1 VSDGAAAGTAA
12 PSTHLSQAYVKLD
25 GANAPDDFMRDLVD
39 ITVESSILLPAV
51 ASILLHDAALRWI
64 DFAGL
69 APGKPLVI
77 STRGSRRGEGE
88 QVVFDGE
95 IVELEPGF
103 RPGVQD
109 LTVRAFDRL
118 HRLTYGRHVRSFLNV
133 TDGDLVQKIA
143 AEVGLSAEVAA
154 TTQVHPYV
162 LQNNE
167 TNLQFLRR
175 RAAAQGLLLYVQGE
189 RLVCQP
195 LRAAGTAVELEWGRG
210 MNEFR
215 PRLTTLQ
222 QASGVTV
229 RGWDPAAKQEI
240 VGQAQNGTGA
250 PQLGFGKTGAQVI
263 QDAFRLQA
271 PALITDRPVRHQG
284 AADLLAQA
292 EADRIA
298 GTFVEAEG
306 TCAGNPAL
314 VAGASVR
321 LSAVGER
328 FGGTYL
334 VTAATHTYS
343 AQAGYSTQFAVTGH
357 RPSTL
362 VGLLAP
368 AEDRAPMQ
376 GLVIGVVTDNLD
388 PEGLGRVKVKYPSLS
403 ADHASDWARVVVPGG
418 GAERGMEFLPEIND
432 EVLVGFELGDVHC
445 PYVLGGLWNGKDAP
459 PKKSQ
464 EVVSGGKVQ
473 QRLIR
478 SRAGH
483 LILLDDTDGG
493 GGITVQ
499 DRGGNKVFIN
509 SQDNSLTVTMNGD
522 TSVSTKGTMTFEA
535 TGKVEIKGLG
545 VSVDGGVGK
554 VDVKGMGVSV
564 DGGAATVDVKATMV
578 NLN

>member
-1 VSDGAAAGTAA
+1 VSDSANAA
-12 PSTHLSQAYVKLD
+12 STLISQAYVKLD
-25 GANAPDDFMRDLVD
+25 GENAPYEFMHDLVD
-39 ITVESSILLPAV
+39 ITVESSIHLPAV
-51 ASILLHDAALRWI
+51 ATMLIHDASLRWI
-64 DFAGL
+64 DFPAL

-77 STRGSRRGEGE
+77 STKGTRQGQAE
-88 QVVFDGE
+88 QIVFDGE

-103 RPGVQD
+103 RPGMQD

-118 HRLTYGRHVRSFLNV
+118 HRLTYGRQVRSFLNV

-143 AEVGLSAEVAA
+143 AEVHLQAEGGPTA
-154 TTQVHPYV
+154 QVHPYV

-167 TNLQFLRR
+167 TNLEFLRR
-175 RAAAQGLLLYVQGE
+175 RVGAQGYILYVQGQKLNCRE
-189 RLVCQP
+189 
-195 LRAAGTAVELEWGRG
+195 LRPAGTTVELEWGRG

-229 RGWDPAAKQEI
+229 RGWDPAAKREI
-240 VGQAQNGTGA
+240 VGQAQNGNGA

-263 QDAFRLQA
+263 QEAFRLQA
-271 PALITDRPVRHQG
+271 PALITDRPVRDQG
-284 AADLLAQA
+284 AADRLAQA

-314 VAGASVR
+314 IAGASVK

-334 VTAATHTYS
+334 VTSATHTYS
-343 AQAGYSTQFAVTGH
+343 AQAGYSTLFTISGH

-368 AEDRAPMQ
+368 EEERAPIR
-376 GLVIGVVTDNLD
+376 GLVVGVVTDNLD
-388 PEGLGRVKVKYPSLS
+388 PEGLGRVKVKFPSLS
-403 ADHASDWARVVVPGG
+403 ASHASDWARVVVPGG
-418 GAERGMEFLPEIND
+418 GAERGLELLPEIND
-432 EVLVGFELGDVHC
+432 EVLVGFELGDVHY
-445 PYVLGGLWNGKDAP
+445 PYVLGGLWNGKDPA

-464 EVVSGGKVQ
+464 EVVEGGKVQ
-473 QRLIR
+473 RRLFR
-478 SRAGH
+478 SRSGH
-483 LILLDDTDGG
+483 LILFDDSDGG
-493 GGITVQ
+493 GGITIE
-499 DRGGNKVFIN
+499 DRQGNKVFIN

-522 TSVSTKGTMTFEA
+522 TSVSTKGKMTFEA
-535 TGKVEIKGLG
+535 TGKVEIKGMG